1 MHPADSGNSINTQKL
16 CTRCCKN
23 IKAGEEHNHYYKV
36 LCEDC
41 YLDVRMVVTRKTD
54 WQYLGSIKT
63 EYLIPSK
70 KT

>member
-1 MHPADSGNSINTQKL
+1 MHPADSGNSIYTQKF
-16 CTRCCKN
+16 CTRCYKN
-23 IKAGEEHNHYYKV
+23 IKAGEDRNHLSKV

-41 YLDVRMVVTRKTD
+41 YLDVRTVATRKTH
-54 WQYLGSIKT
+54 WQYLRSIKT